1 LARSAGTAEIELGEL
16 RKSLQP
22 ETDRQISI
30 WVSLARLETLSA
42 FGNLDDMHAAMDR
55 LSLLCECKSIEGNDG
70 A

>member
-1 LARSAGTAEIELGEL
+1 VADANEAL
-16 RKSLQP
+16 
-22 ETDRQISI
+22 ISI